1 MPSGDGSNG
10 DREHPVLPA
19 VQNLGSRKERKGQ
32 GEKHATDVVLLASSM
47 RNTGD
52 SSVEA
57 QSSGEGV
64 RGQRVTKA
72 RGQRGESDGPEESE
86 RGKATD
92 TRMRTAGAGPSPV
105 RRGQQRSPVNAQA
118 VRRWTPVALAKW
130 APPLH
135 GTPWRRIT
143 GAEPGAVKA
152 ASPVLNGGDEETCR
166 TQRALSLSNCLAP
179 ASGSR

>member
-1 MPSGDGSNG
+1 MVTESTLSSPLSKTWGAAKSGRG
-10 DREHPVLPA
+10 
-19 VQNLGSRKERKGQ
+19 KER
-32 GEKHATDVVLLASSM
+32 
-47 RNTGD
+47 NTPPTSCCWRLPCGTRGD
-52 SSVEA
+52 ASVEA

-179 ASGSR
+179 ASGSS